1 MNANSNLPP
10 KMQIKCLK
18 YFAHIDDDDEDKGK
32 DLAAIL

>member
-18 YFAHIDDDDEDKGK
+18 YFARIDDDEDKGK
-32 DLAAIL
+32 DLATIL